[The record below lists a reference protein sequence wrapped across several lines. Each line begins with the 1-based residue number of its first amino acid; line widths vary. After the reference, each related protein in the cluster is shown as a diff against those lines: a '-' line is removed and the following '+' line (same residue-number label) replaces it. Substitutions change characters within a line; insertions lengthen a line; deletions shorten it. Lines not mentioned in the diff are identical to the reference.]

1 MGSLYV
7 LFPRLFPRSPVATFS
22 QAIAFKCRWMEDRG
36 GVAGGWWWVIGD
48 WWVVGSRWSVAM

>member
-22 QAIAFKCRWMEDRG
+22 QEIAFKCRWMEDRG
-36 GVAGGWWWVIGD
+36 GGWQEVGGG
-48 WWVVGSRWSVAM
+48 